1 MEDVARGKHR
11 RGSTVQRPDSLRLEV
26 EETEQ
31 LAVREEERGG
41 IWALPEMERRRSGI
55 VRNASP
61 RRLCGTLTGGMP
73 CVGAAPGAQDAG
85 AEAKNV
91 KSGHYAHYYYYVVYK

>member
-1 MEDVARGKHR
+1 MEDMARGKHR
-11 RGSTVQRPDSLRLEV
+11 RGSTVQRLDSLRLEV

-55 VRNASP
+55 A
-61 RRLCGTLTGGMP
+61 CGTPRLAV
-73 CVGAAPGAQDAG
+73 C
-85 AEAKNV
+85 AER
-91 KSGHYAHYYYYVVYK
+91 